1 MKLSQ
6 VKALLPTLENVAFKL
21 ENGTFVPEHF
31 HVTEVGMVIKNFID
45 CGGKIRNEK
54 SINFQLWNADDYE
67 HRLKPRKFLNI
78 IELSEK
84 QLSIEDAEIEVEYQS
99 DTIGKY
105 ALAFDGTNF
114 ILQSKT
120 TNCLAQDKCGISQ
133 DLSAEQAGKQKAKL
147 SELTNTHS
155 ACCTVSSEGVKS
167 NCGCNAN
174 VDETATTSE
183 KKVCC

>member
-21 ENGTFVPEHF
+21 EKGTFVPEHF
-31 HVTEVGMVIKNFID
+31 HVTEVGMVTKNFID

-54 SINFQLWNADDYE
+54 SVNFQLWNADDFE
-67 HRLKPRKFLNI
+67 HRLKPTKLLNI

-84 QLSIEDAEIEVEYQS
+84 QLGIEDAEIEVEYQS

-120 TNCLAQDKCGISQ
+120 TNCLAQDKCGIPQ
-133 DLSAEQAGKQKAKL
+133 EKQKIKL
-147 SELTNTHS
+147 SELTNTQS
-155 ACCTVSSEGVKS
+155 ACCTVSSESVKS